1 MTERIVLFGATG
13 YTGRLTAHA
22 MVTRGLKPVLAA
34 RDRARVEA
42 LAAEL
47 GGLEVRTADVSDPPS
62 VAALVER
69 GDVLVTTVGPFLRWG
84 APAAAA
90 ASAVGAHYVD
100 STGEG
105 PFIRE
110 VFERYGVP
118 AERSECG
125 MLTAFGYDYVPG
137 NLAGA
142 IALDEAGEDAVCVDV
157 GYYVTGRASRDSL
170 SGGTRAS
177 VAGLMNESGFGFRDG
192 RVCEER
198 SAKQVRSFP
207 VGSKQRQAFS
217 IGASE
222 HFGLPRVAPQL
233 REVNVYLGW
242 FGPASRFVQGVSAGG
257 ALAAKLP
264 RVGELMSATAQRFV
278 KGSTGGPDDET
289 RSRSG
294 SHIVAQAYDPA
305 GRQLS
310 EVHLSGLDP
319 YTFTGRIMA
328 WAAERIASGAL
339 RGVGALGPVDAFGL
353 DELRRGAA
361 EAGLAQEGYRAPS
374 SNGSSAATAAA
385 AQG

>member
-1 MTERIVLFGATG
+1 MAERIVLFGATG

-22 MVTRGLKPVLAA
+22 MIARGLKPVLAA

-42 LAAEL
+42 MAAEL
-47 GGLEVRTADVSDPPS
+47 GGLETHTADVADPPS
-62 VAALVER
+62 VAALVEA
-69 GDVLVTTVGPFLRWG
+69 GDVLVTTVGPFLRFG

-90 ASAVGAHYVD
+90 ASAAGAHYVD
-100 STGEG
+100 STGEA

-110 VFERYGVP
+110 VFERYGIA
-118 AERSECG
+118 AERSGSG

-142 IALDEAGEDAVCVDV
+142 IALEQAGEDAVRVDV
-157 GYYVTGRASRDSL
+157 GYYFTGPTSRNSA

-177 VAGLMNESGFGFRDG
+177 MMGLMDKPGFTFRGG
-192 RVCEER
+192 RVQEER
-198 SAKQVRSFP
+198 AAKQVRPFP
-207 VGSKQRQAFS
+207 VGGKQRAAFS

-233 REVNVYLGW
+233 RDVNVYLGW
-242 FGPASRFVQGVSAGG
+242 FGPASRLVQGASAGG
-257 ALAAKLP
+257 ALMTKLP
-264 RVGELMSATAQRFV
+264 GVSGLMASAAERFA
-278 KGSTGGPDDET
+278 KGSTGGPDDEA
-289 RSRSG
+289 RARSG
-294 SHIVAQAYDPA
+294 SHIVAFAYDGA

-310 EVHLSGLDP
+310 EVHVSGIDG
-319 YTFTGRIMA
+319 YTFTARMIA
-328 WAAERIASGAL
+328 WGAERIAAGGL

-353 DELRRGAA
+353 EELRRGAA

-374 SNGSSAATAAA
+374 SNGSSAATAAT